1 MEDTITTYRVALDVF
16 EGPLDLLL
24 RLIEREE
31 LDISKVSLA
40 LVADQ
45 FLGYVATLQEVS
57 AHNLAEFLVI
67 AARLLVIK
75 SRALLPKP
83 EEETDDEEE
92 EEDPGEELARQLVE
106 YKRFKEMAQRLRAI
120 EEEGRRAYPRMAPP
134 PQIERRL
141 HPGDV
146 SPTELLD
153 ALRRALEMHP
163 PARPV
168 DAVVAPV
175 VVHIADC
182 MHTLLDLTARQRRV
196 RFGAVMRRARSR
208 LEVIVTFL
216 ALLELIK
223 QQRLRAVQDCPFGE
237 IYLEA
242 REPDPD
248 ADIPETDLSE
258 YGESEE
264 SDDSLQE

>member
-1 MEDTITTYRVALDVF
+1 MF

-40 LVADQ
+40 IVADQ

-57 AHNLAEFLVI
+57 AGNLADFLVI
-67 AARLLVIK
+67 AAKLLVIK

-83 EEETDDEEE
+83 EEEADDENDG
-92 EEDPGEELARQLVE
+92 EDPGEELARQLLE
-106 YKRFKEMAQRLRAI
+106 YKRYKEVAARLRAI
-120 EEEGRRAYPRMAPP
+120 EETGQRAYPRVAPP
-134 PQIERRL
+134 PQIERHL
-141 HPGDV
+141 QPGDV
-146 SPTELLD
+146 SLAELLD
-153 ALRRALEMHP
+153 ALKRALELHP
-163 PARPV
+163 PAPPV
-168 DAVVAPV
+168 DGVVAPV

-182 MHTLLDLTARQRRV
+182 MRNLLDLTASHPRV
-196 RFGAVMRRARSR
+196 RFGMVMRRARSR

-223 QQRLRAVQDCPFGE
+223 QQRVQVVQDSPFGE
-237 IYLEA
+237 IHIEA

-248 ADIPETDLSE
+248 ADIPATDLSE
-258 YGESEE
+258 Y
-264 SDDSLQE
+264 DDPVEGDRSTEG

>member
-1 MEDTITTYRVALDVF
+1 MF

-40 LVADQ
+40 IVADQ
-45 FLGYVATLQEVS
+45 FLAYVATLQEIS
-57 AHNLAEFLVI
+57 AGNLADFLVI
-67 AARLLVIK
+67 AAKLLVIK
-75 SRALLPKP
+75 SRTLLPKP
-83 EEETDDEEE
+83 KQEADDEDEG
-92 EEDPGEELARQLVE
+92 EDPGEELTRQLLE
-106 YKRFKEMAQRLRAI
+106 YKRFKEVAARLRAM
-120 EEEGRRAYPRMAPP
+120 EESGQRAYPRLAPP

-141 HPGDV
+141 QPGDV
-146 SPTELLD
+146 SLTELLD
-153 ALRRALEMHP
+153 ALKRALEMHP
-163 PARPV
+163 PAPPV
-168 DAVVAPV
+168 DEVMAPL

-182 MHTLLDLTARQRRV
+182 IRNLLDLTASRSRV
-196 RFGAVMRRARSR
+196 PFSVVMRRAQSR

-223 QQRLRAVQDCPFGE
+223 QQRVRAVQDCPFGE

-248 ADIPETDLSE
+248 ADIPPTDLSE

-264 SDDSLQE
+264 SDDDPQD